1 MLVLWTPRFLLV
13 RRGYW
18 SMPLALKVQSLGC
31 WLVRRGAQL
40 LLGPAWIPVLWWPP
54 HVLAIRIPWQSM
66 VNNGANYT

>member
-1 MLVLWTPRFLLV
+1 MLVLWSPRFLLV

-40 LLGPAWIPVLWWPP
+40 L
-54 HVLAIRIPWQSM
+54 
-66 VNNGANYT
+66 